1 MRFLLLACVAS
12 LLTACAG
19 YPGDKLAPG
28 RSTAADVE
36 AALGKPAD
44 TRKHADGETVYYYPQ
59 LPWGYVTYAARV
71 GADGRLI
78 ALEQRL
84 TEENIGKLV
93 KGQTRQDEVRD
104 LLGPPYEPQR
114 VERMD
119 RDIWTYPMRIGGAP
133 TPKWFLVQ
141 MSLAD
146 GVVRETYLMDDPNYN
161 RWGGARSPH

>member
-1 MRFLLLACVAS
+1 MRAILAVAAV
-12 LLTACAG
+12 LVTACATTG
-19 YPGDKLAPG
+19 PGLVPG
-28 RSTAADVE
+28 QSTAADIE
-36 AALGKPAD
+36 AKMGKPAD
-44 TRKHADGETVYYYPQ
+44 VRKHADGETVYYYPQ
-59 LPWGYVTYAARV
+59 LPWGYASYAARV

-84 TEENIGKLV
+84 TEANINKLV
-93 KGQTRQDEVRD
+93 KGETRQDEVRD

-146 GVVRETYLMDDPNYN
+146 GIVRETYLMADPHYN